1 MHFLPR
7 GVPSRCMEPK
17 RESAVVPIPCIDV
30 VRHCDEIV
38 SAAAALVVDLEFV
51 SERVGGESIPA
62 LDDARSSVDRI
73 VEIAQAIRRAQQTVP
88 ASSNLDRK
96 KTA

>member
-1 MHFLPR
+1 
-7 GVPSRCMEPK
+7 MEPK

-30 VRHCDEIV
+30 ARHCDEIV

-51 SERVGGESIPA
+51 SERVGGESTAA
-62 LDDARSSVDRI
+62 LNDARSSVDRI
-73 VEIAQAIRRAQQTVP
+73 VEIAQAIRRTQQTAP
-88 ASSNLDRK
+88 ASSNLDGK